1 MTLGRFCFC
10 YLRNARDLMPN
21 FHPILF
27 KFCAYVNN
35 MLTYKMHRER
45 FFPMAIINLAA
56 LFLELFESPSY
67 IGGSTTWDLYKFNKE
82 MELLNEPCLRLV
94 TLCPN
99 KGLSRRETYRW
110 CWRACLKFR
119 LYAKYAMLSCILC

>member
-1 MTLGRFCFC
+1 
-10 YLRNARDLMPN
+10 MPN

-27 KFCAYVNN
+27 KFRTYVNY

-45 FFPMAIINLAA
+45 FIPMAITNLAA
-56 LFLELFESPSY
+56 LFLDIFESPSY
-67 IGGSTTWDLYKFNKE
+67 IGGSTTGDLYKFNKE

-99 KGLSRRETYRW
+99 KGLSRRENH
-110 CWRACLKFR
+110 R
-119 LYAKYAMLSCILC
+119 LTAGAGGLI